1 MKRGYRS
8 ILSAYH
14 RLHDPNYSPSVASH
28 LCLPHR
34 DSALNRSACIP
45 RR

>member
-1 MKRGYRS
+1 MKSGYRS
-8 ILSAYH
+8 ILSADH
-14 RLHDPNYSPSVASH
+14 RLHVPNFWPSVASH
-28 LCLPHR
+28 LRVLRH

>member
-1 MKRGYRS
+1 MKSGYRP
-8 ILSAYH
+8 ILNAYR
-14 RLHDPNYSPSVASH
+14 RLHVPNYWPWASY
-28 LCLPHR
+28 LRLPHH